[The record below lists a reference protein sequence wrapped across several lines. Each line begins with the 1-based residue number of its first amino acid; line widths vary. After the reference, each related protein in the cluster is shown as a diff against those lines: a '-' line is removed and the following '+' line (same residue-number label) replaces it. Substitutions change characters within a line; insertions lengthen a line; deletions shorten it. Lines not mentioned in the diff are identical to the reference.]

1 MDMAPPPEGGWTASL
16 LLVTKFPVPGSS
28 KTRLARGVGADAA
41 ASVAREMLRDLLH
54 RLALDERLAA
64 VHLILYFA
72 PAERERDMRA
82 LIETLGETVQRRWD
96 LVPMRPPE
104 EEPAEQKTKTER
116 LRSSDLGSLLANG
129 LLQARERC
137 GREPTLFIGMDTPH
151 LDGGW
156 LADALSDSR
165 DEGCAVIHP
174 STDGGYVCLALPPSA
189 PSIVFHNV
197 RWSCEGACLAP
208 ACRVGCSCR
217 IACPHRTS
225 RTAFRGTSPPLSE
238 SRNIRDSGRGDS
250 SPGRRR
256 EHRRGGDR
264 HRRRGRSAR
273 LVHPGMREAGIAA
286 RALPAHV
293 PAGAGP
299 VPRALA
305 PACAFAR
312 GPRRGARL
320 ARVGGDA
327 EARRVKTGHG
337 T

>member
-197 RWSCEGACLAP
+197 RWSCEETFETQVAAIRAQGVDVSIGEAETDIDDEDDLRAWYIRACARQASLRERCPRTFQLAQ
-208 ACRVGCSCR
+208 AL
-217 IACPHRTS
+217 
-225 RTAFRGTSPPLSE
+225 F
-238 SRNIRDSGRGDS
+238 
-250 SPGRRR
+250 PGRSRLRAPLLAVLVGVLAWLVWVATRR
-256 EHRRGGDR
+256 PDE
-264 HRRRGRSAR
+264 
-273 LVHPGMREAGIAA
+273 
-286 RALPAHV
+286 
-293 PAGAGP
+293 
-299 VPRALA
+299 
-305 PACAFAR
+305 
-312 GPRRGARL
+312 
-320 ARVGGDA
+320 
-327 EARRVKTGHG
+327 
-337 T
+337 